1 MPKKYDQDLREH
13 AVRMV
18 LDKRAAEGCS
28 QRVAMDAVGASL
40 GIAPA
45 TIRNWMPRPGE
56 LPAATAGATAPRESL
71 EEENRRLRRELAET
85 RRANEI
91 LKKASVFFA
100 AELDRPTTR

>member
-1 MPKKYDQDLREH
+1 MPKKYDHDLREH

-45 TIRNWMPRPGE
+45 TIRN
-56 LPAATAGATAPRESL
+56 
-71 EEENRRLRRELAET
+71 
-85 RRANEI
+85 
-91 LKKASVFFA
+91 
-100 AELDRPTTR
+100 